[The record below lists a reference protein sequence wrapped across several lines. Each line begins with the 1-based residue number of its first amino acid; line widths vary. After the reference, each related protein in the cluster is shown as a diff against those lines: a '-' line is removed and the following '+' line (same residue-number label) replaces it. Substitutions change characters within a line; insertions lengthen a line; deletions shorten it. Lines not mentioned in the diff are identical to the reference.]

1 MNLSICICMQ
11 IKIALLRNICEV
23 IHDRHAVQ
31 QKQDCV
37 LPSHW
42 SVCHEYS
49 LCRTLGAVY
58 RLRHHY
64 YSLDDT
70 ANILSFHI
78 LSYNLLFLNLWKGEG
93 VSCPLPSLEVLILLI
108 LSPIPPVYYVH
119 SPTRISVY
127 VLSS

>member
-78 LSYNLLFLNLWKGEG
+78 LSYNLLFLNLWKGG
-93 VSCPLPSLEVLILLI
+93 GGLLPSAISGGIDFINSVPHPSCILCPLPYKNFCICSE
-108 LSPIPPVYYVH
+108 
-119 SPTRISVY
+119 
-127 VLSS
+127 